1 MKRNSYVLMCSPAV
15 GKIITTLNSKIAKKD
30 SINNYSLKNFTFG
43 FSSTLQVN
51 IQIGQNI
58 FCGIILTIPT
68 TLGVFRKTGYLFEK
82 ENHCK
87 IFFFLFKNTKTFK
100 KSFQWFKTFIFKP
113 LIQENFKIL
122 TENSFSYLFDRKK
135 KFDFFKK

>member
-30 SINNYSLKNFTFG
+30 SINNYSLKNFTVG

-87 IFFFLFKNTKTFK
+87 IFFFYSKIRRPLKNHFNGLKHLFLN
-100 KSFQWFKTFIFKP
+100 
-113 LIQENFKIL
+113 L
-122 TENSFSYLFDRKK
+122 
-135 KFDFFKK
+135 